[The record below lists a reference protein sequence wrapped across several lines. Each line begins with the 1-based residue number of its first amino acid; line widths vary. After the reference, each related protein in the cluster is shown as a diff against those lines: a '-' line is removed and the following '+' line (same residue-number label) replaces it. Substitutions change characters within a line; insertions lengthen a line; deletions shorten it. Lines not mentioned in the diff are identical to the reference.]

1 MTRSH
6 GQPEPAGCG
15 RSDKTCTHRLEGGW
29 IVNRPTLFDL
39 VTGEIALSIISPPVW
54 IVTDAELARVLDD
67 WQKYL
72 P

>member
-1 MTRSH
+1 M
-6 GQPEPAGCG
+6 
-15 RSDKTCTHRLEGGW
+15 
-29 IVNRPTLFDL
+29 NRPTLFDL